1 MSTATHALLDYAVAA
16 RSLTRSTESGDL
28 HTVQANGQQVLI
40 GVADGLG
47 HGAEAAIAARAAIAE
62 LVARPREPVTRLI
75 EQCHQALK
83 KTRGAVLLLASL
95 DAREKA
101 MTWISIGNVE
111 GLVLHVDR
119 NSTPERDYVFT
130 QGGIIG
136 HRLPTLRPTT
146 VSIEAGDLLV
156 FATDGIRGGFAE
168 NVRSDR
174 APQAIADDLM
184 TRFGKTTDDALVLV
198 ARWNG
203 LARDAP

>member
-1 MSTATHALLDYAVAA
+1 MSGSAPALLDYGVAA
-16 RSLTRSTESGDL
+16 RSLTQSIESGDL
-28 HTVQANGQQVLI
+28 HTVQENSEGVLI

-47 HGAEAAIAARAAIAE
+47 HGVEAAVAARAAIAE
-62 LVARPREPVTRLI
+62 LEARPREPVTRLI

-101 MTWISIGNVE
+101 MTWISVGNVE
-111 GLVLHVDR
+111 GLILHADR
-119 NSTPERDYVFT
+119 KSERERDYVLT

-136 HRLPTLRPTT
+136 HRMPTPHPTT
-146 VSIEAGDLLV
+146 VPLDVGDLLI

-168 NVRSDR
+168 GLRRDR
-174 APQAIADDLM
+174 TPQAIADDLLA
-184 TRFGKTTDDALVLV
+184 RYGKTTDDALVLV

-203 LARDAP
+203 LAGVAP